1 MRIDG
6 QWLPFD
12 DGELRP
18 VVRAQLIAADGSPV
32 ETLLL
37 VDTGADRTVF
47 TRAVLD
53 ALELPASQPVEQ
65 MAGVG
70 GVVNTVQVVTELR
83 LLRDDGRRVSF
94 RGRFSAVTDA
104 GALDLSVLGRDTI
117 GLFAL
122 IVDRPGNVVCLI
134 GQQHR
139 YSISST

>member
-6 QWLPFD
+6 LWFPFD

-18 VVRAQLIAADGSPV
+18 VVLAQLVASDGSLV

-37 VDTGADRTVF
+37 VDTGADRTVL

-53 ALELPASQPVEQ
+53 ALGLPATQPVER

-70 GVVNTVQVVTELR
+70 GVVGTVQIATELR
-83 LLRDDGRRVSF
+83 LGREDGRRVSF

-104 GALDLSVLGRDTI
+104 GALDLGVLGRDII